1 MKGIEDQPTKKSNV
15 VEWKDATG
23 WSEEIL
29 FWLLAW
35 IHICEENQKARGLP
49 TYRVE

>member
-1 MKGIEDQPTKKSNV
+1 MKEEDSQPTEKLEVK
-15 VEWKDATG
+15 WHDATG
-23 WSEEIL
+23 WTEEIL

-35 IHICEENQKARGLP
+35 IDVVEDNQKARGLP